1 MKQPIATKA
10 APEAIGPYS
19 QAIRIGNLLF
29 CSGQIP
35 LDPKTMQ
42 MTGTTV
48 EEQTEQ
54 VMKNIGG
61 LLESQK
67 LNVGHI
73 IKSTVF
79 LKNMSDFAKFNAVY
93 ERFLTAPYPARS
105 TVEVAKLPKDA
116 LVEIEVIAY
125 YP

>member
-1 MKQPIATKA
+1 VKNPIATKA

-19 QAIRIGNLLF
+19 QAIRVGNLLF

-35 LDPKTMQ
+35 LDPKSMQ
-42 MTGTTV
+42 MVGTTV

-54 VMKNIGG
+54 VMKNISG
-61 LLESQK
+61 LLASQD

-73 IKSTVF
+73 VKSTVF

-93 ERFLTAPYPARS
+93 EKSLSAPFPARS